1 MAEGRPITPGL
12 FVVGP
17 AGPRLIAGRCDACS
31 ALHFPA
37 ASICPYCAA
46 GGCVEI
52 PVGPRARLWLHTAV
66 TTRPPGYRGPVP
78 YGFGVVEID
87 AGLRVVTRLSE
98 PRPDRLRP
106 GMPMHLVVEPLF
118 TDDEGSAVLSY
129 AFAPDAA

>member
-17 AGPRLIAGRCDACS
+17 GGPRLIAGRCAACR

-37 ASICPYCAA
+37 ASVCPYCAA
-46 GGCVEI
+46 GDCVETE
-52 PVGPRARLWLHTAV
+52 VGPAARLWLHTV
-66 TTRPPGYRGPVP
+66 VSTRPPGYRGPLP

-87 AGLRVVTRLSE
+87 EGLRVVTRLSE
-98 PRPDRLRP
+98 PRPDRLQP
-106 GMPMHLVVEPLF
+106 GMAMRLIVEPLF
-118 TDDEGSAVLSY
+118 IDDEGAAVFSY